1 MHQPNLNVI
10 IADGRFALTRSPHR
24 YTIIGIDAYRL
35 PYIPPHLTTVE
46 FFQQVRE
53 HLTDDGVLAINVGH
67 TDADR
72 RLVEALAGT
81 MGSVFPSVYVIDV
94 PQTFNSLVVAT
105 LQPTRAENLRANM
118 ALMDHP
124 VLLRTARRAW
134 ENLRPADGRGLIF
147 TDDRAPV
154 EQLTNSMVWRY
165 LLEGE

>member
-1 MHQPNLNVI
+1 MNEPNLNVI
-10 IADGRFALTRSPHR
+10 VGDGRYFLAHSGKR
-24 YTIIGIDAYRL
+24 YDVVAVDAYRL
-35 PYIPPHLTTVE
+35 PYIPFHLTTRE
-46 FFQQVRE
+46 FFLLVRD
-53 HLTDDGVLAINVGH
+53 HLSEEGVVAINVGH

-72 RLVEALAGT
+72 RLVEVLAST

-94 PQTFNSLVVAT
+94 PGTFNSLVVAT

-165 LLEGE
+165 FLEGE